1 MSRPNPKPAAEA
13 EQPKRPSLLAK
24 IAARYNVDPDK
35 MLHTLKATV
44 FRGIKQKDGSFREAT
59 NEELM
64 ALLVVADQY
73 RLNPFTREI
82 YAFPDEKRG
91 GIVPVVSIDGWLR
104 IINEQ
109 PSLTSIDIRYG
120 DFDLPK
126 DDPACDPYI
135 EVTISRSDRTA
146 PIVVREYMRECYR
159 DTGPW
164 NSHPRRMLRWKAII
178 QASRVAFGF
187 GGIFD
192 PDEADRIANAID
204 VTPAPQ
210 TMKPKTAPPRAIE
223 AQRNEL
229 NDLQISDARAQPPEA
244 VPAEQQQFDDEV
256 PYETEAG
263 VRG

>member
-1 MSRPNPKPAAEA
+1 MSKTNSKPAADA

-24 IAARYNVDPDK
+24 IAARYNVDADK
-35 MLHTLKATV
+35 MLGTLKATV

-120 DFDLPK
+120 NFDLPK
-126 DDPACDPYI
+126 DDPDCDPYI
-135 EVTISRSDRTA
+135 EVAITRSDRTA

-159 DTGPW
+159 ETGPW

-204 VTPAPQ
+204 VTPQ
-210 TMKPKTAPPRAIE
+210 TMKPKTTAPRAIE
-223 AQRNEL
+223 AQANPL
-229 NDLQISDARAQPPEA
+229 NDLPISDAHAQPPEA
-244 VPAEQQQFDDEV
+244 VPVEQQQFDDEV

-263 VRG
+263 TRP

>member
-1 MSRPNPKPAAEA
+1 MSKPNSKPAGDAA

-24 IAARYNVDPDK
+24 IAARYNVDADK
-35 MLHTLKATV
+35 MLGTLKATV

-109 PSLTSIDIRYG
+109 PSLTAIDIRYG

-135 EVTISRSDRTA
+135 EVTITRSDRTA

-204 VTPAPQ
+204 VTPQ
-210 TMKPKTAPPRAIE
+210 TMKPKTAAPRAIE

-229 NDLQISDARAQPPEA
+229 ADLPISDARVVPPEPVLA
-244 VPAEQQQFDDEV
+244 GDDEL
-256 PYETEAG
+256 PYEEEAG
-263 VRG
+263 TRG

>member
-1 MSRPNPKPAAEA
+1 MAKEQTKTHSEPAPAA
-13 EQPKRPSLLAK
+13 KPSLVAK
-24 IAARYNVDPDK
+24 LAARYSVDPEK
-35 MLHTLKATV
+35 MLATLKATV
-44 FRGIKQKDGSFREAT
+44 FRGSKQKDGSIREAT

-91 GIVPVVSIDGWLR
+91 GITPVVSIDGWLR
-104 IINEQ
+104 IINEHEALQ
-109 PSLTSIDIRYG
+109 SIGIRYG
-120 DFDLPK
+120 DFDRGLE
-126 DDPACDPYI
+126 DADPYI
-135 EVTISRSDRTA
+135 EVEIRRRDRDE
-146 PIVVREYMRECYR
+146 PVIVREYMKECWR

-192 PDEADRIANAID
+192 QDEAERLRESAIESTAT
-204 VTPAPQ
+204 VIT
-210 TMKPKTAPPRAIE
+210 TKPKTAAPRAIE

-229 NDLQISDARAQPPEA
+229 PDLPISDANAQPPEP
-244 VPAEQQQFDDEV
+244 VLVGDDEL

-263 VRG
+263 ARG

>member
-1 MSRPNPKPAAEA
+1 MTKTNQKPAAEA
-13 EQPKRPSLLAK
+13 EQQKRPSLLAK

-44 FRGIKQKDGSFREAT
+44 FRGIKQKDGTYRDAT

-82 YAFPDEKRG
+82 YAFPDDKRG

-109 PSLTSIDIRYG
+109 PSLTAIDIRYG

-135 EVTISRSDRTA
+135 EVTITRSDRTA

-164 NSHPRRMLRWKAII
+164 NSHPRRMLRWKSII

-204 VTPAPQ
+204 VTPTQ

-229 NDLQISDARAQPPEA
+229 NDLPISDAHAQPPEA

-263 VRG
+263 TRP